1 MLCLGS
7 FFVSIRPL
15 SHDLLVLFLLLLYDP
30 SMSSGFN
37 NPFRHLKKTVK
48 VPEKLVTTKKPPP
61 ALVASQKVEETEDEL
76 FLRQMHDVTPL
87 RHDGRVRI
95 NHVPPA
101 PPLRAQTE
109 ENEALAELYDLVAGR
124 TGFDITDT
132 DEYIEGCVS
141 GLDVRLVRKL
151 RTGEFSR
158 QAALDLHGMT
168 SETAQGEVEQ
178 FVLQSVRSGLRC
190 VLIVHGRGRNS
201 PGQIPILK
209 DRLKQWL
216 TRGKLGRLVLAFATA
231 KAHDGGSGALY
242 VLLRRERAQK
252 QPLIVLEGAKR

>member
-1 MLCLGS
+1 
-7 FFVSIRPL
+7 
-15 SHDLLVLFLLLLYDP
+15 
-30 SMSSGFN
+30 MSSGFN
-37 NPFRHLKKTVK
+37 TPFRNLKKTVK
-48 VPEKLVTTKKPPP
+48 VSEKAAAVKKPDQPP
-61 ALVASQKVEETEDEL
+61 ATPQKPEENEEDL
-76 FLRQMHDVTPL
+76 FLRHMQDVTPL
-87 RHDGRVRI
+87 KHDGRVRV
-95 NHVPPA
+95 NHVPPVV
-101 PPLRAQTE
+101 PLRAQTE

-132 DEYIEGCVS
+132 DAYVEGCVS

-178 FVLQSVRSGLRC
+178 FILKSVSSGLRC

-201 PGQIPILK
+201 PGQIPVLK

-216 TRGKLGRLVLAFATA
+216 TRGRIGRLVLAFATA

-242 VLLRRERAQK
+242 VLLRRERGQK